1 MNERPVSPTLKHQQ
15 LGGSDY
21 MADIEHTV
29 TRLLMSTK
37 KLLEGL
43 TAWSVRKVSDIQVED
58 IYHTLAANF
67 VLATRAFE
75 TAQMPMI
82 DVARIP
88 EDLHACLRVVLVQE
102 PSTLVLE
109 QHLPSIRDIILK
121 LLQAL
126 KRKQARLRD
135 RAEMDFLPRSPDRLS
150 SSSMGSSI
158 SNSSQSRH
166 LSTQSLR
173 TAKRHTGRQEN
184 PMLSR
189 SLSTIPRS
197 DAPLPTPTS
206 SSDNAPPRRHG
217 SLSSLR
223 SSSPTPPTPPYPHP
237 TTSMTSGD
245 FDMND
250 PKTVDA
256 LSALRKQENLARRS
270 SVRRQSALYRHA
282 PQITVPSR
290 RFDHLPPVPSIPTTP
305 QDEESSA
312 KIASEIEQGSA
323 GLPLFLQL
331 GQHVKKVYYEGE
343 LTMAGLRMLFIEK
356 FNDTTPHDDVPMINI
371 QDPTTRISYELEDVA
386 DIRPNALLS
395 LPIKEKLETA
405 TIEDIHQKMTEKM
418 DAIREDM
425 VLQIKSL
432 FEENMRHMMEQLQPT
447 EEEKLTT
454 KSSGHITT
462 AISDDMT
469 RQIQEKQLEIDQ
481 LRRDLGVLRQV
492 CAEFQKDTGDILCE
506 LKQKSMTLK
515 EKPLVKS
522 SAREYVDESK
532 ERSEKAA
539 AAITT
544 RLEEL
549 QDTIDELKLDV
560 TQRRCRP
567 SAAQLEHCDTEVKTL
582 EKEIAGLSEEIK
594 SFKPVWKK
602 TWESEL
608 QNIVK
613 EQQFLKEQEG
623 LLLDLEED
631 HAALLEVLQ
640 QLQKVSE
647 IQARKKSLTRRF
659 RVTPAEEG
667 FEGMS
672 SVLKQVSTIEVDHSR
687 RVKALA
693 QAEKMRARE
702 LASRI
707 DEFEKELVTFV
718 DAKKLKRTGGTD
730 EIERQRQK
738 KNQAM
743 LRQLYGDPSA
753 EEGGDGNEKG
763 EAPDDMCSS
772 NAEQDAP

>member
-1 MNERPVSPTLKHQQ
+1 
-15 LGGSDY
+15 
-21 MADIEHTV
+21 MADVERTI

-43 TAWSVRKVSDIQVED
+43 TAWSVGKVTDIQVEE
-58 IYHTLAANF
+58 IYHTLAADF
-67 VLATRAFE
+67 ILVTRAFE

-88 EDLHACLRVVLVQE
+88 EDLHACLRVLLVQE
-102 PSTLVLE
+102 PSTWVLE
-109 QHLPSIRDIILK
+109 QHISSIRDVILR

-135 RAEMDFLPRSPDRLS
+135 RAEFDLTPRSPDRLS
-150 SSSMGSSI
+150 SSSMGSHG
-158 SNSSQSRH
+158 SSSSSTNQSRH
-166 LSTQSLR
+166 MSTPSLR
-173 TAKRHTGRQEN
+173 TAKRHTTRQEN
-184 PMLSR
+184 RTLSR
-189 SLSTIPRS
+189 SLSAVPGS
-197 DAPLPTPTS
+197 DAPLPTPTN
-206 SSDNAPPRRHG
+206 SSDIAPPRRHG

-223 SSSPTPPTPPYPHP
+223 SSSPAPATAPYPQATSS
-237 TTSMTSGD
+237 TTNATNNSD

-256 LSALRKQENLARRS
+256 LSALRKQENLSRRS
-270 SVRRQSALYRHA
+270 SVRRQSALYRQGL
-282 PQITVPSR
+282 PISTPIR
-290 RFDHLPPVPSIPTTP
+290 RAEYIPPVPPLPTTAEDSQTSNP
-305 QDEESSA
+305 SPT
-312 KIASEIEQGSA
+312 KVEQEPA
-323 GLPLFLQL
+323 GLVLFLQL
-331 GQHVKKVYYEGE
+331 GEHVKRVYYEGE

-356 FNDTTPHDDVPMINI
+356 FNDTTPHDDVPMITI
-371 QDPTTRISYELEDVA
+371 QDPTTRIHYELEDLA
-386 DIRPNALLS
+386 DIKPNSLLS
-395 LPIKEKLETA
+395 LPRKAEKSETKM
-405 TIEDIHQKMTEKM
+405 IENVQERITTKM
-418 DAIREDM
+418 DGIREEM
-425 VLQIKSL
+425 MTHMRSL
-432 FEENMRHMMEQLQPT
+432 FEESMRHMTEQWQEQQQQLQQQT
-447 EEEKLTT
+447 KEQSMVAKTSDLTT
-454 KSSGHITT
+454 AATL
-462 AISDDMT
+462 SDSMA
-469 RQIQEKQLEIDQ
+469 RQIKEKQQEINQ
-481 LRRDLGVLRQV
+481 LRLDLGVLRQV
-492 CAEFQKDTGDILCE
+492 CAEFQKDTGHLLSE

-515 EKPLVKS
+515 ERPLVKS
-522 SAREYVDESK
+522 SAREYVDKSK
-532 ERSEKAA
+532 EKSEKAA
-539 AAITT
+539 IAITT

-567 SAAQLEHCDTEVKTL
+567 SAAQLEHCDKEVKTL
-582 EKEIAGLSEEIK
+582 EKEIADLSEEIK
-594 SFKPVWKK
+594 SFKPIWKK

-647 IQARKKSLTRRF
+647 IQARKKSLTRQF
-659 RVTPAEEG
+659 RVTPAQEG

-672 SVLKQVSTIEVDHSR
+672 SVLKQVTTIEVDHHR

-718 DAKKLKRTGGTD
+718 DAKKLKKIGGTD
-730 EIERQRQK
+730 EIERQRQQ

-743 LRQLYGDPSA
+743 LKQLYEDPSA
-753 EEGGDGNEKG
+753 EAGGDGNEKG
-763 EAPDDMCSS
+763 GSS
-772 NAEQDAP
+772 GE